1 MSNLTLNLPSSYANA
16 RDMLGTRLS
25 RKVGHNPPMLLRG
38 EDIIF
43 TYHGNDIARLT
54 RNNELSLTL
63 SGRGTPTTR
72 NRLNQLLKALGYVEY
87 GFTQKNHAQDLISPY
102 GQLDKIDVND
112 VVLFSRGA
120 LETIEQR

>member
-25 RKVGHNPPMLLRG
+25 RKVGHNTLMLLRG
-38 EDIIF
+38 EDIII

-63 SGRGTPTTR
+63 SGWGTPTTR
-72 NRLNQLLKALGYVEY
+72 NRLNKILNAFGYVEY
-87 GFTQKNHAQDLISPY
+87 GFTQKNHAQYLINPY
-102 GQLDKIDVND
+102 GQLAKIDVND
-112 VVLFSRGA
+112 VVIFSRGA
-120 LETIEQR
+120 LESIEHR